1 MRCFC
6 KEVYM
11 KKCKQAFIAFA
22 LVALVMCVYCQEQEK
37 PEMPGAQKS
46 APVQISPAPVPV
58 EPEPVYPDILGP
70 VELSYLKSAL
80 RAIKMTPQDL
90 LYRKNLMPDMP
101 YRLRAVDRLMAN
113 PIEVPFYTDKLARY
127 IANTDNNLNLNRI
140 IMRSAR
146 ELDLAVQG
154 PDEPVFGNSPESVI
168 AEEQAENL
176 PGNVR
181 KALQLVAFDMD
192 SAGVFVKDAFAG
204 LSEEGKKNLAEHGA
218 NFDIFQGYDS
228 FNREKLLSGSL
239 FICRDIG
246 FVMEQLS
253 AGKEPV
259 YGKPASEFG
268 LPETAAKGGILFYAQ
283 TKIGEVIV
291 GDSGP
296 NEYHRDFSLIID
308 IGGDDIYTCRAG
320 GTDGRTEPPVAVC
333 IDMSGNNQFTARM
346 KETPP
351 KHEDSDKLE
360 LGNDRIDLC
369 HGAALAGIGI
379 LAVFGNGDNTFSAGD
394 WSQGAAFLGSGIL
407 YRSGT
412 GNDSYQGLDCVQ
424 GASSLGIG
432 IHIDSAGDDKYK
444 GTFASQGFGAE
455 GGFGL
460 LLDQT
465 GNDYYYAGGRYEDY
479 PQRPKGSF
487 IAMSQGFG
495 YGLRPGCSGGIGALI
510 DNAGDDFHLLD
521 NQFGMGGS
529 YWYGFGMMVDDT
541 GNDIYHTGK
550 DGDYDG
556 YTLGAPIH
564 LAAACMIDRAG
575 NDEYN
580 GNKIGPAV
588 GWDMSPGWLIDGG
601 GDDKFSSDTE
611 WNWIAAG
618 VQNGCGF
625 LIKKSGSLS
634 FEGRNCPCGQANR
647 DDGSIGILLN
657 LGGNGS
663 YKNIVPKMQGNT
675 WWSGPAGDQNSMWC
689 IGIDEKA
696 TPDFKPDSNIAD
708 WPSRM
713 PGRIPD
719 MPETLMEGIEQV
731 DSTPYKGAID
741 SAMNLKQQGKA
752 VEAIELLEDVREKD
766 SSDPE
771 LLYELAALYSG
782 DDNNRALAGL
792 TEAVKCGFSDMTRLN
807 NDVRFSAVREL
818 PGYSEAVTQ
827 AANHNLSQ
835 EEMDKLWIECVKEQ
849 GAHWDKSE
857 VARNKFKELGRPGIY
872 YTIPKMLSGDGYEQ
886 SWASM
891 LVTYHGKNAV
901 PVLMDYL
908 RVKDKSMKR
917 IIISLIGEI
926 GDPRAT
932 EAVLPYLGQGG
943 LTDVACIALGQLKDK
958 RAVPA
963 LIKLSETDRFRESE
977 LFRKIIAVALGR
989 IADPSAVPHLIN
1001 GIGDDYFWVRYPSE
1015 EALVK
1020 IGEPAV
1026 QALIETVRQGSFP
1039 SCAHALAALGRIKDN
1054 KNLAYD
1060 VIVKEL
1066 KNPDWAMR
1074 GFAVEALGEYGNPD
1088 AASLLENLGRTETHP
1103 FVRHK
1108 IEWAIGKLAEKK

>member
-1 MRCFC
+1 
-6 KEVYM
+6 M
-11 KKCKQAFIAFA
+11 KKCKQAFIVVA
-22 LVALVMCVYCQEQEK
+22 LVGLVMCVYCQEQNK
-37 PEMPGAQKS
+37 PEISVAVEPAS
-46 APVQISPAPVPV
+46 AQISPAPVPV
-58 EPEPVYPDILGP
+58 KPEPAYPDILGP

-101 YRLRAVDRLMAN
+101 YRLKAVDRLMAN
-113 PIEVPFYTDKLARY
+113 PLEVPFYADKLARC
-127 IANTDNNLNLNRI
+127 IAGAGNNADLNLI
-140 IMRSAR
+140 ISKSAL
-146 ELDLAVQG
+146 ELDLSVEESEEPG
-154 PDEPVFGNSPESVI
+154 SENSSEPVI
-168 AEEQAENL
+168 TEEQTKNL
-176 PGNVR
+176 PVNISKV
-181 KALQLVAFDMD
+181 LQRVAVDMD
-192 SAGVFVKDAFAG
+192 SAGALVKEAFAG

-228 FNREKLLSGSL
+228 LNREKLLSGSL
-239 FICRDIG
+239 IICRDIG
-246 FVMEQLS
+246 FAREQLS
-253 AGKEPV
+253 AWKEPV

-296 NEYHRDFSLIID
+296 NEYYRDFSLIID

-320 GTDGRTEPPVAVC
+320 GTDGRTEPPAAVC
-333 IDMSGNNQFTARM
+333 IDMAGNNQFTARM

-360 LGNDRIDLC
+360 PGNDRIDLC
-369 HGAALAGIGI
+369 HGAALAGIGV
-379 LAVFGNGDNTFSAGD
+379 LAVFGNGNNTFSAGD
-394 WSQGAAFLGSGIL
+394 WSQGAAFLGAGIL

-432 IHIDSAGDDKYK
+432 ILIDNAGDDKYK
-444 GTFASQGFGAE
+444 ATFASQGFGAE

-460 LLDQT
+460 LLDRT
-465 GNDYYYAGGRYEDY
+465 GNDNYYAGGRYEDY

-529 YWYGFGMMVDDT
+529 YWYGFGMMVDDI

-601 GDDKFSSDTE
+601 GDDKFSSDAE

-625 LIKKSGSLS
+625 LIKKNGNLS

-647 DDGSIGILLN
+647 DDGSIGILLS

-663 YKNIVPKMQGNT
+663 YKNVAPKMRSNT

-689 IGIDEKA
+689 IGIDEQA
-696 TPDFKPDSNIAD
+696 SPDFKPDSSIAE

-719 MPETLMEGIEQV
+719 MPETSMEGIERV
-731 DSTPYKGAID
+731 DSTPYKGVID
-741 SAMNLKQQGKA
+741 SAMNLKQQDKA
-752 VEAIELLEDVREKD
+752 GEAIKLLEDVRGND
-766 SSDPE
+766 SFDPE

-782 DDNNRALAGL
+782 DDNNRALTGL
-792 TEAVKCGFSDMTRLN
+792 AEAVKCGFSDMNRLANDTR
-807 NDVRFSAVREL
+807 FTAVREL
-818 PGYSEAVTQ
+818 PGYGEVAIQ
-827 AANHNLSQ
+827 AASHSLSQ

-872 YTIPKMLSGDGYEQ
+872 YAIPKMISGDGYEQ

-901 PVLMDYL
+901 PVLMDHL
-908 RVKDKSMKR
+908 RVKDKNMKR
-917 IIISLIGEI
+917 VIISLIGEI

-932 EAVLPYLGQGG
+932 EALLPYLGQGG

-958 RAVPA
+958 RAVPG
-963 LIKLSETDRFRESE
+963 LIKLSETDRFKESE
-977 LFRKIIAVALGR
+977 LFRKLISVALGR
-989 IADPSAVPHLIN
+989 IADPSAVPHLIK
-1001 GIGDDYFWVRYPSE
+1001 GIGDTYFWVRYPSE
-1015 EALVK
+1015 EALTA

-1026 QALIETVRQGSFP
+1026 PALIETVQQGRFP
-1039 SCAHALAALGRIKDN
+1039 ACAHALAALGRIKDN
-1054 KNLAYD
+1054 KNRAYD

-1074 GFAVEALGEYGNPD
+1074 GFAAEALGEYGNQD
-1088 AASLLENLGRTETHP
+1088 AAVLLDDLNKTEPHP

-1108 IEWAIGKLAEKK
+1108 IEWASGKFAEKK